1 MQPVAFK
8 VEMYKG
14 VLDSGWIELQDLTVI
29 VGKNEAGKTTLLK
42 ALHKFKPF
50 RDEPYVINREWP
62 RGHRRDQKYN
72 QIVCTVRFQLDDDEK
87 SELSELT
94 DEDFTSDTIDL
105 ARTYAGTY
113 WLRAPNTF
121 PARPRLA
128 DIDEAFE
135 GLPAFPEGISD
146 GYRAAVEAVRAE
158 VRKQVVAGLFT
169 NLATQVNQKKPT
181 LAASMAE
188 DTRPIE
194 DPHAAAF
201 LAKLSDIV
209 TTLSNQ
215 PTIRRE
221 CTELVTKWVPT
232 FIYMDDYRS
241 FQGSVLLSQLHQRKS
256 QGQLTQEDK
265 TVLMLMELS
274 GLKLDDIIAKSS
286 ADKIEDRTYD
296 LSDAGRSLTNDIS
309 SRWTQRSYE
318 VDFRADGDKFMTFV
332 KDENDPSLIP
342 LEDRS
347 KGFQWFFSFDL
358 MLAHETKGTFA
369 GAVLLLDEP
378 GLHLHP
384 EAQRDLVK
392 RLEKYA
398 EENTVLYTTHLPF
411 MIDLRHPDRIRV
423 INEDQGKGTTVSSD
437 LTGSQK
443 EAKFVLQAAL
453 GMSGSQ
459 SYLLSEKNLVV
470 EGVDDYWVLTELS
483 NLLIRSGEPGLPD
496 DLFITPAGGASEA
509 AYIATFMIGQKLD
522 VVVLL
527 DSDSA
532 GGDAHDKLVK
542 TWLARYQDAKAE
554 VLMLGAAAGATATEF
569 ATEDLFTEDYFA
581 GIIAQVYH
589 KELQLAGA
597 VLPLTLETG
606 GLVWKRAS
614 RTLEK
619 YGITYGSGQKGRVA
633 KALRAAISK
642 AATISEMPEP
652 TQAMARQLM
661 KTIRVAVSGAESPE
675 VTPGPLKDTVK
686 GAGKAKAVRKAK

>member
-8 VEMYKG
+8 VQMYKG
-14 VLDSGWIELQDLTVI
+14 VLDSGWVDLQDLTVI

-50 RDEPYVINREWP
+50 SDDPYIINREWP
-62 RGHRRDQKYN
+62 RGHRREQKTN

-87 SELSELT
+87 AELSGYT
-94 DEDFTSDTIDL
+94 DEEFTADTIDL
-105 ARTYAGTY
+105 ARTYAGHY
-113 WLRAPNTF
+113 WLHAPNTF
-121 PARPRLA
+121 PTRPRLA

-135 GLPAFPEGISD
+135 GLPAFPEGTSD
-146 GYRAAVEAVRAE
+146 GYRAAVEAVRVE
-158 VRKQVVAGLFT
+158 VRKQVNAGLFT
-169 NLATQVNQKKPT
+169 NLATQINQKKPT
-181 LAASMAE
+181 LAASMTE
-188 DTRPIE
+188 DTRPLE
-194 DPHAAAF
+194 DPHAASF
-201 LAKLSDIV
+201 LAKLSEIV
-209 TTLSNQ
+209 STLSNQ
-215 PTIRRE
+215 ATIRRK

-241 FQGSVLLSQLHQRKS
+241 FQGSVLLSLLHHRKTH
-256 QGQLTQEDK
+256 GQLTQEDK

-274 GLKLDDIIAKSS
+274 GLKLDDIIAKSA

-496 DLFITPAGGASEA
+496 DVFITPAGGASEA

-527 DSDSA
+527 DSDSS

-554 VLMLGAAAGATATEF
+554 VLMLGPAAGAASTEF
-569 ATEDLFTEDYFA
+569 ATEDLFTDDYFA
-581 GIIAQVYH
+581 GVVAEVYR

-597 VLPLTLETG
+597 TLPLTLEGG

-614 RTLEK
+614 RAMEK
-619 YGITYGSGQKGRVA
+619 YGVTYGSGQKGRVA
-633 KALRAAISK
+633 KALRASIGK

-661 KTIRVAVSGAESPE
+661 KTIRVAVLGEDTSAIAQNSPK
-675 VTPGPLKDTVK
+675 VATQASVK
-686 GAGKAKAVRKAK
+686 PKASRKGK

>member
-1 MQPVAFK
+1 MQPVAFR
-8 VEMYKG
+8 VQMYKG
-14 VLDSGWIELQDLTVI
+14 VLDSGWVELQDLTVI
-29 VGKNEAGKTTLLK
+29 VGKNEAGKTTLLR

-50 RDEPYVINREWP
+50 RDDSYVINREWP
-62 RGHRRDQKYN
+62 RGHRREQKPT
-72 QIVCTVRFQLDDDEK
+72 QIVCTVRFQLDDDERA
-87 SELSELT
+87 ELSEHADQEVT
-94 DEDFTSDTIDL
+94 ADTIEL
-105 ARTYAGTY
+105 ARTYAGNY
-113 WLRAPNTF
+113 RLLDADTF
-121 PARPRLA
+121 PSRPLLS
-128 DIDEAFE
+128 DIDTAFA
-135 GLPAFPEGISD
+135 GLPPLPDGVSD
-146 GYRAAVEAVRAE
+146 AYRAAVDAVRIE

-169 NLATQVNQKKPT
+169 NLANQVSQKRPT
-181 LAASMAE
+181 LTAAMAA
-188 DTRPIE
+188 DTRAAE
-194 DPHAAAF
+194 DPHAAAY
-201 LAKLSDIV
+201 LAKLSEIV

-215 PTIRRE
+215 PTVRRK
-221 CTELVTKWVPT
+221 CTDLVTKWVPT

-241 FQGSVLLSQLHQRKS
+241 FQGSVLLSQLQQRKS

-274 GLKLDDIIAKSS
+274 GLKLDDIIAKS
-286 ADKIEDRTYD
+286 APDRIEDRTYD
-296 LSDAGRSLTNDIS
+296 LSDAGRSLTNDIAA
-309 SRWTQRSYE
+309 RWTQRSYE

-358 MLAHETKGTFA
+358 MLAHETRGTFK

-411 MIDLRHPDRIRV
+411 MFDLRHPDRIRV

-569 ATEDLFTEDYFA
+569 ATEDLFTDNYFA
-581 GIIAQVYH
+581 GVVAEVYH

-597 VLPLTLETG
+597 TLPLTLEKG

-633 KALRAAISK
+633 KALRASISK
-642 AATISEMPEP
+642 AAAISDLPEP
-652 TQAMARQLM
+652 TQVMARHLM
-661 KTIRVAVSGAESPE
+661 RTIRTAVTGAESPE
-675 VTPGPLKDTVK
+675 VTTSPAKE
-686 GAGKAKAVRKAK
+686 AAKAVAKAKTVRKPK

>member
-1 MQPVAFK
+1 MQPIAFK

-14 VLDSGWIELQDLTVI
+14 VIDSGWIDLQDLTVI

-62 RGHRRDQKYN
+62 RGHRRDQKTN
-72 QIVCTVRFQLDDDEK
+72 QIACTVRFALDEDEREAI
-87 SELSELT
+87 SEHT
-94 DEDFTSDTIDL
+94 DEEFVAATIDL
-105 ARTYAGTY
+105 ARTYSGHY
-113 WLRAPNTF
+113 WLLGPEAF
-121 PARPRLA
+121 PDRPPLDNISA
-128 DIDEAFE
+128 AFDELPPLPDEA
-135 GLPAFPEGISD
+135 GD
-146 GYRAAVEAVRAE
+146 GYQSAVDAARAE
-158 VRKQVVAGLFT
+158 VREKAVAGLFT
-169 NLATQVNQKKPT
+169 NLATEVKQRRPLL
-181 LAASMAE
+181 LAAMTDE
-188 DTRPIE
+188 TRAVE
-194 DPHAAAF
+194 DPHATAF
-201 LAKLSDIV
+201 LAKLAEIV

-215 PTIRRE
+215 PTIRRK

-241 FQGSVLLSQLHQRKS
+241 FQGSVLLSQLQQRKS

-274 GLKLDDIIAKSS
+274 GLKLDDVIAKS
-286 ADKIEDRTYD
+286 APDRIEDRTYD

-358 MLAHETKGTFA
+358 MLAHETRGTFA

-392 RLEKYA
+392 RLEQYA
-398 EENTVLYTTHLPF
+398 KENTVLYTTHLPF
-411 MIDLRHPDRIRV
+411 MIDLRHPARIRV

-459 SYLLSEKNLVV
+459 SHLLSQQNLVV

-496 DLFITPAGGASEA
+496 ELFITPAGGASEA

-554 VLMLGAAAGATATEF
+554 VLMLGPAAGATATEF
-569 ATEDLFTEDYFA
+569 ATEDLFTDDFFA
-581 GIIAQVYH
+581 GVVAEVYH

-597 VLPLTLETG
+597 ALPLTLERG

-633 KALRAAISK
+633 KALRASISK
-642 AATISEMPEP
+642 AATISDLPEA

-661 KTIRVAVSGAESPE
+661 KSIRSAVLGPE
-675 VTPGPLKDTVK
+675 ALEVGDKRPSEAP
-686 GAGKAKAVRKAK
+686 KAAAKPKAARKPK

>member
-1 MQPVAFK
+1 MQPIAFK
-8 VEMYKG
+8 VQMYKG
-14 VLDSGWIELQDLTVI
+14 VIDSGWVDLQDLTVI

-62 RGHRRDQKYN
+62 RGHRRDQKTN
-72 QIVCTVRFQLDDDEK
+72 QIACTVRFRLDDDERA
-87 SELSELT
+87 ELSEHT
-94 DEDFTSDTIDL
+94 DEEFTADTIDL
-105 ARTYAGTY
+105 ARTYAGHY
-113 WLRAPNTF
+113 WLMDSKSF
-121 PARPRLA
+121 PSCPQFAV
-128 DIDEAFE
+128 IDAAFN
-135 GLPAFPEGISD
+135 GLPPLPDGVSD
-146 GYRAAVEAVRAE
+146 EYRAAVAAVTGE
-158 VRKQVVAGLFT
+158 MRKQVVAGLFT
-169 NLATQVNQKKPT
+169 NLAAQVGQKKPA
-181 LAASMAE
+181 LAASMTDE
-188 DTRPIE
+188 SRPVE
-194 DPHAAAF
+194 DPHAASL
-201 LAKLSDIV
+201 LAKLSEIV

-215 PTIRRE
+215 PTVRRK
-221 CTELVTKWVPT
+221 CTELATKWVPT

-265 TVLMLMELS
+265 TVQMLMELS
-274 GLKLDDIIAKSS
+274 GLKLDDVIAKSA
-286 ADKIEDRTYD
+286 ADRVEDRTYD
-296 LSDAGRSLTNDIS
+296 LSDAGRSLTNDIA

-358 MLAHETKGTFA
+358 MLAHETRGTFA

-392 RLEKYA
+392 RLEQYA
-398 EENTVLYTTHLPF
+398 KENTVLYTTHLPF
-411 MIDLRHPDRIRV
+411 MIDLRHPERIRV

-459 SYLLSEKNLVV
+459 SHLLSQKNMVV

-483 NLLIRSGEPGLPD
+483 NLLERSGEAGLPEEV
-496 DLFITPAGGASEA
+496 FITPAGGASEA

-527 DSDSA
+527 DSDAA

-542 TWLARYQDAKAE
+542 TWLARYQDARAE
-554 VLMLGAAAGATATEF
+554 VLMLGTAAGASATEF
-569 ATEDLFTEDYFA
+569 AIEDLFTDDYFA
-581 GIIAQVYH
+581 GVVSAVYQ
-589 KELQLAGA
+589 KELQLAA
-597 VLPLTLETG
+597 ATLPLALEKG

-619 YGITYGSGQKGRVA
+619 YGISYGSGQKGRVA
-633 KALRAAISK
+633 KALRASLSK
-642 AATISEMPEP
+642 TATIADLPEE
-652 TQAMARQLM
+652 TQSMARQLM
-661 KTIRVAVSGAESPE
+661 KSIRAAVLGANPLDASPE
-675 VTPGPLKDTVK
+675 SSKDTIK
-686 GAGKAKAVRKAK
+686 GSTKAKASRKAK

>member
-1 MQPVAFK
+1 
-8 VEMYKG
+8 
-14 VLDSGWIELQDLTVI
+14 
-29 VGKNEAGKTTLLK
+29 
-42 ALHKFKPF
+42 
-50 RDEPYVINREWP
+50 
-62 RGHRRDQKYN
+62 
-72 QIVCTVRFQLDDDEK
+72 
-87 SELSELT
+87 
-94 DEDFTSDTIDL
+94 
-105 ARTYAGTY
+105 
-113 WLRAPNTF
+113 
-121 PARPRLA
+121 
-128 DIDEAFE
+128 
-135 GLPAFPEGISD
+135 
-146 GYRAAVEAVRAE
+146 
-158 VRKQVVAGLFT
+158 
-169 NLATQVNQKKPT
+169 
-181 LAASMAE
+181 
-188 DTRPIE
+188 
-194 DPHAAAF
+194 
-201 LAKLSDIV
+201 
-209 TTLSNQ
+209 
-215 PTIRRE
+215 
-221 CTELVTKWVPT
+221 
-232 FIYMDDYRS
+232 
-241 FQGSVLLSQLHQRKS
+241 VLLSQLNQRKS

-274 GLKLDDIIAKSS
+274 GLKLDDIIAKSVP
-286 ADKIEDRTYD
+286 DRIEDRTYD

-358 MLAHETKGTFA
+358 MLMHETRGTFA

-398 EENTVLYTTHLPF
+398 EEYTVLYTTHLPF

-459 SYLLSEKNLVV
+459 SHLLSQKNLVI

-483 NLLIRSGEPGLPD
+483 NLLIRSGEAGLPD

-509 AYIATFMIGQKLD
+509 AYIATFMIGQRLD

-527 DSDSA
+527 DSDAA

-542 TWLARYQDAKAE
+542 TWLSRYQDAKAE
-554 VLMLGAAAGATATEF
+554 VLLLGPAAGATATEF
-569 ATEDLFTEDYFA
+569 ATEDLFTDDYFA
-581 GIIAQVYH
+581 GVVAEVYH

-597 VLPLTLETG
+597 TLPLTLEKG

-619 YGITYGSGQKGRVA
+619 YGISYGSGQKGRVA
-633 KALRAAISK
+633 IALRASISK
-642 AATISEMPEP
+642 AAAISDLPEP
-652 TQAMARQLM
+652 TQVMARHLM
-661 KTIRVAVSGAESPE
+661 RTIRTAVTGAESPK
-675 VTPGPLKDTVK
+675 VTTGPSKE
-686 GAGKAKAVRKAK
+686 AAKAVVKAKTVRKPK